1 MSQHCDEEVGEHY
14 GETIDK
20 LQDLKEAVE
29 FQDHEEEVAGADTEE
44 DCVEGKAAKYWKAA
58 ADGEVKYY
66 KERD

>member
-1 MSQHCDEEVGEHY
+1 M
-14 GETIDK
+14 
-20 LQDLKEAVE
+20 QDLKEAVE